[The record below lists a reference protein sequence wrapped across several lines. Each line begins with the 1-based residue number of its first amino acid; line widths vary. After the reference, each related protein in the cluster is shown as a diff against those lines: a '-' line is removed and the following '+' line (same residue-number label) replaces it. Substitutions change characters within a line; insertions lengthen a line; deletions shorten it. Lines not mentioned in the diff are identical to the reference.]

1 MKDRIEDKY
10 ILSLEEYFY
19 LKEKIKTKF
28 QKKYA
33 DRIVNLL
40 ILILEIINFNDSE
53 GFAS

>member
-28 QKKYA
+28 QKKYD
-33 DRIVNLL
+33 DRIVNFLTIVKKVYFL
-40 ILILEIINFNDSE
+40 
-53 GFAS
+53 G